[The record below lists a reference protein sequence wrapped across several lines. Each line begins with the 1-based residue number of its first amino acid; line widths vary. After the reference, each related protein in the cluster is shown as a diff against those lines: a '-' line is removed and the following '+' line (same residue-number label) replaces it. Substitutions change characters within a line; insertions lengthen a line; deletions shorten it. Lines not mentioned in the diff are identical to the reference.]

1 MKNLISVTVEILER
15 GASRRARITAPS
27 IARALEIA
35 GDGKPERRV
44 RVVFPIDPE
53 TFFVESGR
61 ATTIEV
67 PEPAKAA

>member
-1 MKNLISVTVEILER
+1 MKNLIHLTVEILER

-35 GDGKPERRV
+35 GDGKPGRMV

-53 TFFVESGR
+53 TFFAES
-61 ATTIEV
+61 APVTTTEGF
-67 PEPAKAA
+67 EPARAA